1 MSWLFMVG
9 AILFE
14 VIGTISLKLSQGFSQ
29 YLYVG
34 ITIAGYVTSFALLG
48 MALKGLPVSVVYAIW
63 SGAGTALVAMIGMVV
78 MGEEANLMK
87 VASIGLVILGVV
99 GISLADKTS

>member
-1 MSWLFMVG
+1 MYWLFMVG

-14 VIGTISLKLSQGFSQ
+14 VVGTVSLKLSEGFTQ

-34 ITIAGYVTSFALLG
+34 ITVVGYVTSVALLG

-63 SGAGTALVAMIGMVV
+63 SGAGTALVAMIGIVIL
-78 MGEEANLMK
+78 GEEANVMK
-87 VASIGLVILGVV
+87 VASIGLVIIGVI
-99 GISLADKTS
+99 GISLADKAS

>member
-1 MSWLFMVG
+1 MYWLFMVG
-9 AILFE
+9 AIVFE
-14 VIGTISLKLSQGFSQ
+14 VVGTVSLKLSVGFTQ

-63 SGAGTALVAMIGMVV
+63 SGAGTALVAMIGIVIL
-78 MGEEANLMK
+78 GEEANVMK
-87 VASIGLVILGVV
+87 IASIGLVIIGVV
-99 GISLADKTS
+99 GISLADKVS

>member
-1 MSWLFMVG
+1 MSWLFMIG
-9 AILFE
+9 AIFFE
-14 VIGTISLKLSQGFSQ
+14 VVGTVSLKLSEGFTQ

-48 MALKGLPVSVVYAIW
+48 MALKGLPVSMVYAIW
-63 SGAGTALVAMIGMVV
+63 SGAGTALVAVIGIVIL
-78 MGEEANLMK
+78 GEEANLLK
-87 VASIGLVILGVV
+87 VASIGLVIIGVI

>member
-1 MSWLFMVG
+1 MYWLFMVG
-9 AILFE
+9 AIVFE
-14 VIGTISLKLSQGFSQ
+14 VVGTVSLKLSEGFTQ

-63 SGAGTALVAMIGMVV
+63 SGAGTALVAMIGIVIL
-78 MGEEANLMK
+78 GEEANVMK
-87 VASIGLVILGVV
+87 ITSIGLVIIGVI

>member
-9 AILFE
+9 AIFFE
-14 VIGTISLKLSQGFSQ
+14 VVGTVSLKLSQGFTQ

-63 SGAGTALVAMIGMVV
+63 SGAGTALVAIIGMVIL
-78 MGEEANLMK
+78 GEEANLMK

-99 GISLADKTS
+99 GISLADRVA

>member
-1 MSWLFMVG
+1 MSWLFMIG
-9 AILFE
+9 AIAFE
-14 VIGTISLKLSQGFSQ
+14 VIGTISLKLSQGFTQ

-48 MALKGLPVSVVYAIW
+48 MALKGLPVSMVYAIW

-78 MGEEANLMK
+78 LGEETNIMK
-87 VASIGLVILGVV
+87 VVSIGLVIIGVV

>member
-1 MSWLFMVG
+1 MVG
-9 AILFE
+9 AIFFE
-14 VIGTISLKLSQGFSQ
+14 VVGTVSLKLSQGFTQ

-63 SGAGTALVAMIGMVV
+63 SGAGTALVAIIGMVIL
-78 MGEEANLMK
+78 GEEANLMK

-99 GISLADKTS
+99 GISLADRVT

>member
-1 MSWLFMVG
+1 MYWLFMAG
-9 AILFE
+9 AIVFE
-14 VIGTISLKLSQGFSQ
+14 VVGTVSLKLSEGFTQ

-63 SGAGTALVAMIGMVV
+63 SGAGTALVAMIGIVIL
-78 MGEEANLMK
+78 GEEANVMK
-87 VASIGLVILGVV
+87 IASIGLVIIGVI
-99 GISLADKTS
+99 GLSLADKAS

>member
-9 AILFE
+9 AIFFE
-14 VIGTISLKLSQGFSQ
+14 VVGTVSLKLSQGFTQ

-63 SGAGTALVAMIGMVV
+63 SGAGTALVAIIGMVIL
-78 MGEEANLMK
+78 GEEANLMK

-99 GISLADKTS
+99 GISLADRVT

>member
-1 MSWLFMVG
+1 MSWLFMAG
-9 AILFE
+9 AIFFE
-14 VIGTISLKLSQGFSQ
+14 VVGTISLKLSDGFTQ

-63 SGAGTALVAMIGMVV
+63 SGAGTALVAIIGIVIL
-78 MGEEANLMK
+78 GEEANILK
-87 VASIGLVILGVV
+87 IASIGLVILGVI
-99 GISLADKTS
+99 GISLADKTA

>member
-1 MSWLFMVG
+1 MSWLFMIG
-9 AILFE
+9 AIAFE
-14 VIGTISLKLSQGFSQ
+14 VVGTISLKLSQGFTV

-34 ITIAGYVTSFALLG
+34 ITIVGYITSFALLG

-87 VASIGLVILGVV
+87 IASIGLVILGVV
-99 GISLADKTS
+99 GISLADKTT

>member
-1 MSWLFMVG
+1 MYWLFMVG

-14 VIGTISLKLSQGFSQ
+14 VVGTVSLKLSEGFTQ

-34 ITIAGYVTSFALLG
+34 ITVVGYVNSFALLG

-63 SGAGTALVAMIGMVV
+63 SGAGTALVAMIGIVIL
-78 MGEEANLMK
+78 GEEANVMK
-87 VASIGLVILGVV
+87 VASIGLVIIGVI
-99 GISLADKTS
+99 GISLADKAS